1 MFLNSSLLPSNSSLL
16 HKEMDMKKL
25 VTVFALCAAM
35 SAMAVESQNI
45 VGYQTVT
52 IPRGTTLWAQTFVA
66 VGGDGTQVTLG
77 DIIPSAAFYADNGR
91 GDMIQFLNPNGA
103 GNIILKADYWDGLG
117 WYEFGTENSLNARV
131 LPKGQSFIVSAKAI
145 GGATFTF
152 KGEVSAPSFSLTVP
166 KGVTFVGNSIPKS
179 LTFADIVPSASFY
192 ADNGRGDMI
201 QFLNPNG
208 SGSVILKADYWDGLG
223 WFQFGTENS
232 LDANI
237 IPAGAS
243 FVVSAKAIGGATFT
257 FPDAL

>member
-52 IPRGTTLWAQTFVA
+52 IPRGTTLWTQTFVT

-77 DIIPSAAFYADNGR
+77 DIVPSAAFYADNGR
-91 GDMIQFLNPNGA
+91 GDMIQFLNANGA
-103 GNIILKADYWDGLG
+103 GNITLRAEYWDGFG
-117 WYEFGTENSLNARV
+117 WYDFATGDNLNAMAV
-131 LPKGQSFIVSAKAI
+131 PKGQSFIVSAKAI

-152 KGEVSAPSFSLTVP
+152 KGELSATAFSLSVP
-166 KGVTFVGNSIPKS
+166 KGVSVIGNSLPKN
-179 LTFADIVPSASFY
+179 LTYADIVPSAAFY

-201 QFLNPNG
+201 QFLNA
-208 SGSVILKADYWDGLG
+208 SGAGNVTLKAEYWDGFG
-223 WFQFGTENS
+223 WYDFNTAAELN
-232 LDANI
+232 ATA

-257 FPDAL
+257 FPAAL